1 MSRSRPTAK
10 NPATRFLQWKG
21 GAEKISETVDGKK
34 SERYE
39 GGKLTWYDK
48 EAQTD
53 VEVQLPFSFLV
64 LDTLHTITGYSE
76 SNRSGF
82 WSNEVRN
89 LKNETLVVKTK
100 QGSGVRTVA
109 KGTYDQIKDEIKS
122 QGGKYTQSVYIAY
135 KGEGGDLQIGHIK
148 ISGAALTAWI
158 EFQKKFDVNKCAVFI
173 TDEPKLEKKGSN
185 YYFSPVFDGQNVSE
199 ATEEEAQKLD
209 EELQRYLDTYLSR
222 KVEDDDAYATSVDE
236 LEDEDDDDADT
247 TSDEPAEE
255 PAKAKAAP
263 APAPKKQDDDKI
275 NLADVPF

>member
-53 VEVQLPFSFLV
+53 VEVNLPFSFLV

-89 LKNETLVVKTK
+89 LKNEILVVKTK

-109 KGTYDQIKDEIKS
+109 KGTYDQIKDEVKS
-122 QGGKYTQSVYIAY
+122 QGGKYTQSVYIAF
-135 KGEGGDLQIGHIK
+135 KGDGGELQIGHIK

-185 YYFSPVFDGQNVSE
+185 YYFSPVFDGQNVSD
-199 ATEEEAQKLD
+199 ATEAEAQKLD

-222 KVEDDDAYATSVDE
+222 KPDEDDAYATTVEE
-236 LEDEDDDDADT
+236 LEDQDDDDAEEVDTDT
-247 TSDEPAEE
+247 TAEE
-255 PAKAKAAP
+255 PAESAP
-263 APAPKKQDDDKI
+263 TKPAPKKQDDDKI

>member
-10 NPATRFLQWKG
+10 NPATRFMQWKG

-64 LDTLHTITGYSE
+64 LDTLHTVTGYSE

-135 KGEGGDLQIGHIK
+135 KGEGGDLVIGHIK

-158 EFQKKFDVNKCAVFI
+158 EFQKKFDINKCAVFI

-185 YYFSPVFDGQNVSE
+185 YYFSPVFDGQNVSD
-199 ATEEEAQKLD
+199 ATEAEAQKLD
-209 EELQRYLDTYLSR
+209 DELQRYLDTYLSR
-222 KVEDDDAYATSVDE
+222 KPDEDDVYATSVDE
-236 LEDEDDDDADT
+236 LEEDEDDAET

-255 PAKAKAAP
+255 PAEAKA